1 VGAAMMPPPIRLHGV
16 SLRQGAPL
24 AVEAV
29 SGAFLP
35 GSLTAIIGPNGAGK
49 TTLLRALAGLH
60 RLDSGRIDRGGL
72 APARIGFV
80 AQAPTLD
87 RSFPIDCLEVV
98 ALAGAAGAGWVRAL
112 SRSRWDA
119 ASAALAQVGLASL
132 ARRPVGSLSAG
143 QFQRL
148 MFARAIA
155 QDAPVLLLDEPFNAV
170 DEPTAAEL
178 LAIVLR
184 WHAQGRTVVVVAHD
198 LALVRRAFPTT
209 LALHRRAVAWGPTA
223 AVLTPEHLR
232 EVRLTADRWADLAP
246 ALREPA

>member
-1 VGAAMMPPPIRLHGV
+1 MMPPAIRLQGV
-16 SLRQGAPL
+16 SLRQGGQL
-24 AVEAV
+24 AVEDV

-60 RLDSGRIDRGGL
+60 RLDAGRIDRGGL

-87 RSFPIDCLEVV
+87 RGFPIDCLEVV
-98 ALAGAAGAGWVRAL
+98 ALAHAAGWVRAL
-112 SRSRWDA
+112 SRARWDA
-119 ASAALAQVGLASL
+119 ASAALAQVGLAGL

-148 MFARAIA
+148 MFARAIV

-198 LALVRRAFPTT
+198 LALVRRAFPAT
-209 LALHRRAVAWGPTA
+209 LALHRRAVAWGPTE
-223 AVLTPEHLR
+223 AVLTPDHLR
-232 EVRLTADRWADLAP
+232 QARLTADRWDLAP

>member
-1 VGAAMMPPPIRLHGV
+1 MMPPAIRLHGV
-16 SLRQGAPL
+16 SLRQGGQL
-24 AVEAV
+24 AVEDV

-80 AQAPTLD
+80 AQAPALD

-98 ALAGAAGAGWVRAL
+98 ALAHAAGWVRAV
-112 SRSRWDA
+112 SRARWDA
-119 ASAALAQVGLASL
+119 AAAALAQVGLGAL

-198 LALVRRAFPTT
+198 LALVRRAFPAT
-209 LALHRRAVAWGPTA
+209 LALHRRAVAWGPTE
-223 AVLTPEHLR
+223 AVLTPDHLR
-232 EVRLTADRWADLAP
+232 QARLSSDRWADLAP

>member
-1 VGAAMMPPPIRLHGV
+1 MMPPAIRLHGV
-16 SLRQGAPL
+16 SLRQGGQL
-24 AVEAV
+24 AVEDV

-60 RLDSGRIDRGGL
+60 RLDAGSIDRGGL

-87 RSFPIDCLEVV
+87 RGFPIDCLEVV
-98 ALAGAAGAGWVRAL
+98 ALAHAAGWVRAL
-112 SRSRWDA
+112 SRARWDA
-119 ASAALAQVGLASL
+119 ASAALAQVGLAGL

-198 LALVRRAFPTT
+198 LALVRRAFPAT
-209 LALHRRAVAWGPTA
+209 LALYRRAVAWGPTE
-223 AVLTPEHLR
+223 AVLTPDHLR
-232 EVRLTADRWADLAP
+232 QARLSADRWADLAP